1 MNSGRRSARS
11 AILGVVAT
19 SNDTAVQR
27 AESGDNAW
35 DELAS
40 QIKEGFES
48 GPAAPM
54 TESDWKEVEVEIH
67 NAAKPSAER

>member
-1 MNSGRRSARS
+1 MT
-11 AILGVVAT
+11 T
-19 SNDTAVQR
+19 SNDKTTEG
-27 AESGDNAW
+27 AESADSAW
-35 DELAS
+35 GELAS
-40 QIKEGFES
+40 QIRESVES